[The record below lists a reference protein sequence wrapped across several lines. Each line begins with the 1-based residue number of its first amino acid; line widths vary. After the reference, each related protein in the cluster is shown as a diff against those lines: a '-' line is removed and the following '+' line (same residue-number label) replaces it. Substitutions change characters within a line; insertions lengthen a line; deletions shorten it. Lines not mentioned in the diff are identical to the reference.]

1 MVLAHVMGAFS
12 SLYNAI
18 HSLGISLL
26 ICHITNCGRPFLE
39 CSTIGVG
46 FNGTEINCG
55 TLGILH
61 RQKSYD

>member
-18 HSLGISLL
+18 HSLGVFLL
-26 ICHITNCGRPFLE
+26 ICHNTNCGWLFLE

-46 FNGTEINCG
+46 FNATEINFG
-55 TLGILH
+55 ILGIL
-61 RQKSYD
+61 QMKIYN

>member
-18 HSLGISLL
+18 HSLGVFLL
-26 ICHITNCGRPFLE
+26 ICHITNCGWLFLE

-46 FNGTEINCG
+46 FNGTEINFG
-55 TLGILH
+55 ILGIL
-61 RQKSYD
+61 QMKIYN